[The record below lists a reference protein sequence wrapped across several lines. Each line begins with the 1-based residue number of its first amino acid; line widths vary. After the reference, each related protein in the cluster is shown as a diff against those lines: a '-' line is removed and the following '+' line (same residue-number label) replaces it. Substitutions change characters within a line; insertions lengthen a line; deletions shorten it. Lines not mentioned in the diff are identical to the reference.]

1 MLSAVRLGEL
11 VSGGSVVFSAIAALT
26 PQEELSVS
34 QWADRHRGISG
45 QSGSPHEGQWS
56 TARVPYTRE
65 IMDVMGVDHPAPR
78 VAVRGSAQSAKT
90 QCMMNAIG
98 HTIDTQPR
106 SIMVMTPSL
115 SKTLAWNREQW
126 EPMIEATPRL
136 ALKVMA
142 NRSRSEKDST
152 SSHKRFRGGFLKIVT
167 ASSAKELQ
175 SSTIGLL
182 VLEEPTDYPLDAD
195 GRGDPIDQA
204 RHRMDAWG
212 EEAKEIAASTPGE
225 KGRCRITSMYE
236 AGDQRRFYLPC
247 PHPECGDFSELAF
260 ERMKEWESRPVFSCP
275 SCGGAI
281 EEHHLPVMLAG
292 GLWLKTYPSDDPD
305 NPPPPGIIKRAKL
318 ERWRRRGSEGR
329 FPSFHFWQAY
339 SPFAS
344 WRKIWAEAQEA
355 KEKPEKLR
363 TFYQQVLAEP
373 FELAHDRPQW
383 EDVRTVMTSPV
394 ITRYAGRVVRGEI
407 PEWAAVLIGSGDV
420 QDDRL
425 EWGYYAFG
433 PGGRAARIDAG
444 VVPIPAQDP
453 RAWHE
458 LARVAGFTYEGPHVE
473 LMGADRFGV
482 DTGGHFTHEAY
493 RFARQAGV
501 LALKGARDPDAPPIT
516 LGKRVK
522 VKNKAGKVVAR
533 IPLHWV
539 GTHNLK
545 KRLYHGLRQAALSA
559 ETKTLEPG
567 SFLLD
572 PQSTEID
579 YRQITAEHLVEDV
592 VKGRRVTYWD
602 KPKHQAN
609 EQTDLAVYAIAM
621 AIGFGVDRFEAS
633 AWEALFAR
641 RAKDQA
647 LSQAL
652 PLERLMLQPE
662 PAAEA
667 ARGLEAKNR
676 EARKQALI
684 AKLKGVTPDGP
695 HER

>member
-1 MLSAVRLGEL
+1 MLNAARFPDLA
-11 VSGGSVVFSAIAALT
+11 SGASVVFTGIAACT
-26 PQEELSVS
+26 PQEEVTVS

-56 TARVPYTRE
+56 TDRAPYLRE
-65 IMDVMGVDHPAPR
+65 IMDVMGVEHPAPR
-78 VAVRGSAQSAKT
+78 VVVRGSAQSGKSQALN
-90 QCMMNAIG
+90 NAVG

-115 SKTLAWNREQW
+115 SKALAWNREQW
-126 EPMIEATPRL
+126 EPMVEATPRL

-142 NRSRSEKDST
+142 QRSRSEKDST
-152 SSHKRFRGGFLKIVT
+152 SFHKRFRGGFLKLVT

-212 EEAKEIAASTPGE
+212 EEAKELAASTPGE
-225 KGRCRITSMYE
+225 KGKCRITAMYE
-236 AGDQRRFYLPC
+236 AGDQRRFFLPC
-247 PHPECGDFSELAF
+247 PHGECGQYHELAF
-260 ERMKEWESRPVFSCP
+260 ERMKEWEGRPVFACP
-275 SCGGAI
+275 SCGSAI
-281 EEHHLPVMLAG
+281 EEHHLAGMLAQG
-292 GLWLKTYPSDDPD
+292 CWVKTYTSDDPA
-305 NPPPPGIIKRAKL
+305 NPAPPSIIAA
-318 ERWRRRGSEGR
+318 EDMGAWRGRGSEGR
-329 FPSFHFWQAY
+329 YPSFHFWQAY

-355 KEKPEKLR
+355 RANPEKLR

-373 FELAHDRPQW
+373 YELAHDRPDW
-383 EDVRTVMTSPV
+383 EAVRDVMTSPV
-394 ITRYAGRVVRGEI
+394 IIRHAGRVVRGQM

-425 EWGYYAFG
+425 EWAYYGFG
-433 PGGRAARIDAG
+433 PGGRFARIDAG
-444 VVPIPAQDP
+444 VIPIPAQDP
-453 RAWHE
+453 RAWQE
-458 LARVAGFTYEGPHVE
+458 LARVAGYQYEGPHME
-473 LMGADRFGV
+473 LTGADRFGV

-501 LALKGARDPDAPPIT
+501 LALKGARDGDAPPIT

-522 VKNKAGKVVAR
+522 VKDTRGKVVAR
-533 IPLHWV
+533 IPIHWV

-545 KRLYHGLRQAALSA
+545 KRLYHGLAQAALSA
-559 ETKTLEPG
+559 ETKELEPG

-579 YRQITAEHLVEDV
+579 YRQITAEYLVEDV
-592 VKGRRVTYWD
+592 IKGRRVAYWD
-602 KPKHQAN
+602 KAKHQAN
-609 EQTDLAVYAIAM
+609 EQTDLAVYALAM
-621 AIGFGVDRFEAS
+621 AIGFGVDRFDADG
-633 AWEALFAR
+633 WQALFAR

-647 LSQAL
+647 LSDAL
-652 PLERLMLQPE
+652 PLEKLMLAPDTMS
-662 PAAEA
+662 EA
-667 ARGLEAKNR
+667 ASARQEELRK
-676 EARKQALI
+676 ARKAALI
-684 AKLKGVTPDGP
+684 EKMKGVNSS
-695 HER
+695 